1 MDDFLKDLQSWKN
14 SRKTEEDLGGEN
26 SEMKQYAEQIAKE
39 EAETL
44 SKLEEEFM
52 AKTNERERQILERLK
67 EINIDLSKPEEES
80 KGGFAGLEAQ
90 QKPEENAK
98 YLSIM

>member
-52 AKTNERERQILERLK
+52 AKI
-67 EINIDLSKPEEES
+67 
-80 KGGFAGLEAQ
+80 
-90 QKPEENAK
+90 
-98 YLSIM
+98 